1 MELRRTAGELLELAV
16 FVRQLGWRLQLW
28 LSLQRELVSLPPAGL
43 LFWRFQRLVQQLAS
57 GVPPISWRLVYGT
70 LLVSKLQPVS
80 RLQLASRLLPASELR
95 YELLRLPL
103 LADVLRFKPRP
114 APAFSSAP
122 SMLDSS
128 AHAEQ
133 PLQVSVRSRN
143 LRTIGQSWHNLHRN
157 HFVELNFDSK
167 GHRVV
172 S

>member
-1 MELRRTAGELLELAV
+1 LRRTSGEFLELAV

-43 LFWRFQRLVQQLAS
+43 LFWRLQQLFQQLAS
-57 GVPPISWRLVYGT
+57 GVLPISWRLAYGT
-70 LLVSKLQPVS
+70 LPASGLQPVS
-80 RLQLASRLLPASELR
+80 RLQLALWLPPASELR
-95 YELLRLPL
+95 YEPLRLPL

-114 APAFSSAP
+114 PPAFSSAP

-143 LRTIGQSWHNLHRN
+143 LRTIGQSWHNLHQN
-157 HFVELNFDSK
+157 HFVELNFDSE
-167 GHRVV
+167 GHRVA